1 MRADGVSFG
10 SEFLYPLV
18 YDLRIAKC
26 AEPAEEFARNL
37 AHCRPGGI
45 GVHLP
50 HRGRDGA
57 ATANGH
63 TQVMDG
69 VRVGG
74 RADVFQLLDDAGHP
88 KGQAPMLRVRAG
100 GKGRDRS
107 HVQPRKSARM
117 SSLRGDPCRT
127 GPTEYSLGAGA
138 SNRRLWKKSETCE
151 PSR

>member
-10 SEFLYPLV
+10 REFLYPLV

-63 TQVMDG
+63 TQGMDG

-74 RADVFQLLDDAGHP
+74 RADVFQLLDDAVHP
-88 KGQAPMLRVRAG
+88 KGMAPVARVPPG
-100 GKGRDRS
+100 GEGRES
-107 HVQPRKSARM
+107 TPVYAR
-117 SSLRGDPCRT
+117 
-127 GPTEYSLGAGA
+127 
-138 SNRRLWKKSETCE
+138 
-151 PSR
+151 